1 MGTDQDESG
10 YRRQFNAAVSVIQS
24 LPKSG
29 SYRPSYEE
37 MLLFYS
43 YYKQATVG
51 PCNIGRPG
59 FWDPIGRY
67 KWDAWNKLGQMSQED
82 AMCAY
87 IREMKKVA
95 QKIIDTVPLE
105 DTSPELF
112 EPFRPLY
119 EVIPDMPRPP
129 DYFFKTITEGE
140 TFEDDKY
147 QASKEEEEEQ
157 YGSKPEQTELGAHR
171 GLGKEEKRREPV
183 GEAAQSEASDRRL
196 GSWGSENEDFSDS
209 LDKLE
214 PDQNSKD
221 DGSVIHPHLF
231 QASGAT
237 HKKLKPKA
245 RRHSAERWKDHDS
258 EEPSSSNACLRNPGE
273 SESSDMSSEPQNKC
287 RSSSHNLSPQIAA
300 TVEALQASV
309 QGLCQR
315 LESLE
320 RALQDQQQYIRER
333 THRSPKHPKP
343 QQSGIT
349 QSQTVLFIVMWPF
362 FVHWLLRRLYG
373 RKS

>member
-214 PDQNSKD
+214 PDQ
-221 DGSVIHPHLF
+221 
-231 QASGAT
+231 ASGAT